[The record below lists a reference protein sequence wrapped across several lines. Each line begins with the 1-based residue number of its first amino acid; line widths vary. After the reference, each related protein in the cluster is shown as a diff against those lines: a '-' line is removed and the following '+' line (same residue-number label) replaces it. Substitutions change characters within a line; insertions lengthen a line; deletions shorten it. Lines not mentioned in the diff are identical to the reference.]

1 MSTLNRRPQQ
11 VDPKSPG
18 EYDGG
23 EMSLVEHL
31 AELRSRLIKA
41 ALGIILGMGIS
52 FVFVDDVFNALANLI
67 EVAGR
72 ASNARIQ
79 QVRVTESFTAYFKIS
94 FLLGVAL
101 AMPIIVY
108 QLIAFISPG
117 LTRKERNYVLRAL
130 PIVSILFVGGLVF
143 AYFIV
148 LPSALGFLLNFGS
161 DRFERNLLLT
171 DTISFVTNLLI
182 WVGVSFEM
190 PVIVYA
196 LIKLNIVSARQ
207 LASWRRYAII
217 IIAVAAAVITPTPDP
232 LNMSLVAIPMYLLFE
247 LGIIMG
253 RIGTRGR

>member
-1 MSTLNRRPQQ
+1 
-11 VDPKSPG
+11 
-18 EYDGG
+18 
-23 EMSLVEHL
+23 
-31 AELRSRLIKA
+31 
-41 ALGIILGMGIS
+41 
-52 FVFVDDVFNALANLI
+52 
-67 EVAGR
+67 
-72 ASNARIQ
+72 
-79 QVRVTESFTAYFKIS
+79 
-94 FLLGVAL
+94 
-101 AMPIIVY
+101 
-108 QLIAFISPG
+108 
-117 LTRKERNYVLRAL
+117 
-130 PIVSILFVGGLVF
+130 VF